1 MVQLGGLPPSSA
13 LPPTLPTFSLG
24 GLPPVIPVP
33 ASTVPAVMSTNAT
46 MSTPGKAPSILVAT
60 LPQKL
65 VKKILDLEY
74 IDMAELIPDAW
85 RFQDEEGTKCCHR
98 SRRQGRRG
106 PVCDILLWID
116 CYSTMVQVLLT
127 RFPDKAYE
135 LVSYQ
140 RTIIAAERDYEDEA
154 WVTYDTCFRRQA
166 AARKDLNWSQIDFTL
181 YNQSFAGR
189 AKSKSRCRHCLSE
202 FHRSAVCDYA
212 PESPPPPKRL
222 PQGRGIPSVW
232 KAGTSKRQNYAGSS
246 MAHWGIHADSSP
258 ASTAMLVKYAGAH
271 ILR

>member
-1 MVQLGGLPPSSA
+1 
-13 LPPTLPTFSLG
+13 
-24 GLPPVIPVP
+24 
-33 ASTVPAVMSTNAT
+33 
-46 MSTPGKAPSILVAT
+46 
-60 LPQKL
+60 
-65 VKKILDLEY
+65 
-74 IDMAELIPDAW
+74 MAELIPDAW

-222 PQGRGIPSVW
+222 PQGRGDSQRLESRNQQ
-232 KAGTSKRQNYAGSS
+232 ATELCRLFNGTSGNTCRFKPCKYRHACKVCWGSHPQIGCPKKQPPAQERARMQPPAGQE
-246 MAHWGIHADSSP
+246 
-258 ASTAMLVKYAGAH
+258 AGH
-271 ILR
+271 RTR